1 MKLMN
6 HQKIEITEKL
16 ERIAEGWASSEV
28 SGGERQLLTFVGRMS
43 SWSYG
48 ITSAFTF
55 CFYLES
61 PVQIGCGH
69 QLCTKTIKSEE
80 YEQDG
85 VWILKPELLDLANR
99 SIFISLMAD
108 LISESLEYE
117 DDESCVR
124 ATVDR
129 FLDWKTMM
137 SNRSFSRTEEK
148 GLFGEL
154 YVLRKIIER
163 TDPLTAVRAWMGP
176 DFAVQDFKFASSWV
190 EVKTINSSSFSVK
203 INSIEQLDCTDP
215 GYLFVVQADED
226 TYGEKTETVFSLFEE
241 LSSVIKKFSGEAYQ
255 LFMDKLTEFRYIIYT
270 DNDDQM
276 KFSVKGEVIYRVDD
290 SFPHLNSFDD
300 RHAIKSVKYELML
313 SALNEWMVK

>member
-1 MKLMN
+1 MN
-6 HQKIEITEKL
+6 QQKIDITEKL
-16 ERIAEGWASSEV
+16 ERIAEGWASSKSPE
-28 SGGERQLLTFVGRMS
+28 GERQLLTFVGKMS

-48 ITSAFTF
+48 ITSGFTF

-61 PVQIGCGH
+61 PVQIGCGR

-80 YEQDG
+80 YEQNG
-85 VWILKPELLDLANR
+85 VWILKLELLDLSNR

-108 LISESLEYE
+108 LITESLGYE

-148 GLFGEL
+148 GLFGEM
-154 YVLRKIIER
+154 YVLRKIMDK
-163 TDPLTAVRAWMGP
+163 TDPLTAVQAWMGP
-176 DFAVQDFKFASSWV
+176 NFAVQDFKFASTWV
-190 EVKTINSSSFSVK
+190 EVKTISTSSFSVK
-203 INSIEQLDCTDP
+203 INSMEQLDSSDP

-226 TYGEKTETVFSLFEE
+226 PVGEKTETVYSLFEE
-241 LSSVIKKFSGEAYQ
+241 LGSRIKKFSSEAYQ
-255 LFMDKLTEFRYIIYT
+255 LFMDKLKEFKYIIYT

-276 KFSVKGEVIYRVDD
+276 KFAVKGELIYHVDD
-290 SFPHLNSFDD
+290 CFPHLNAADD

-313 SALNEWMVK
+313 SALTDWEVK